1 MTNFRLSGVD
11 QGIVTALN
19 QNARVSVAKI
29 AERLKVPES
38 TVRHRLRRLI
48 KQGVIEFS
56 TMMNPL
62 KFGYQIW
69 ALIEVQVELSKLRS
83 VANALADWPEVFFV
97 GVVSG
102 GYDIFVGA
110 LFRTN
115 SDLLTFI
122 TEKLAKTPGIIRT
135 STSSVL
141 DVVKR
146 GAPSVTMFSQ
156 PIDGEVPQRVARR
169 PGARKAA
176 GKKGGVAAE

>member
-1 MTNFRLSGVD
+1 MINFRLSAVD

-38 TVRHRLRRLI
+38 TVRHRLGRLI
-48 KQGVIEFS
+48 KHGVIEFS

-83 VANALADWPEVFFV
+83 VANALADRPEVFFV

-115 SDLLTFI
+115 ADLLTFI
-122 TEKLAKTPGIIRT
+122 TERLAKTPGIVRT

-141 DVVKR
+141 DVIKR
-146 GAPSVTMFSQ
+146 GVPSVTMFSQ
-156 PIDGEVPQRVARR
+156 PIDGEQPRRIARR
-169 PGARKAA
+169 PSGRKAA
-176 GKKGGVAAE
+176 GKKGRAAAE